1 MNFLNLFKNL
11 FINSYNFYIFWK
23 KYLSLSG
30 ISGKKTIIWKIKI
43 LIYQTIGNVNKN
55 VRIVI

>member
-11 FINSYNFYIFWK
+11 FINSYNFYILK